1 MGKFKTII
9 HKMAQKGRANPRSE
23 NLNEVTI
30 AEIREIFTLFDKNAD
45 SYVSTSEL
53 GTIIRGPNLN
63 PTEREVQL
71 FMKQVD
77 PQNNGS
83 FDINALVSL
92 IALQPKQSDSLED
105 MIESLKILGSDQGAM
120 NGEDKDKVPKTMSK
134 ETLRQLVTTTG
145 KELGEA
151 LMEH

>member
-1 MGKFKTII
+1 
-9 HKMAQKGRANPRSE
+9 MAQRGRANPRSE

-53 GTIIRGPNLN
+53 GTIIRGLNLN
-63 PTEREVQL
+63 PTERDVQAM
-71 FMKQVD
+71 MKQVD

-92 IALQPKQSDSLED
+92 VALQPKQSDTLED
-105 MIESLKILGSDQGAM
+105 MIENLKVISSEGGGMAGD
-120 NGEDKDKVPKTMSK
+120 EKDKNQKTFSK
-134 ETLRQLVTTTG
+134 ETLRS
-145 KELGEA
+145 
-151 LMEH
+151 